1 MSHDPGARPE
11 PGPGFAFAYEVGPS
25 APADAFPAET
35 PITATKAALEGAL
48 ARWSTSSSPA
58 TASAT
63 RAATSAQALQEVRV
77 AGEIRQIFWSLTP
90 VEKTDPDALPRPV
103 PGGGAHLPRAGAR
116 PADQPPRVPKE
127 RALRPSPRARH

>member
-1 MSHDPGARPE
+1 MSHDPGPRPG

-48 ARWSTSSSPA
+48 ARWSTELVARYGLDHPD
-58 TASAT
+58 
-63 RAATSAQALQEVRV
+63 AATPAQALQEVRV

-90 VEKTDPDALPRPV
+90 VEKTDPDAL
-103 PGGGAHLPRAGAR
+103 ARARAQAAALISR
-116 PADQPPRVPKE
+116 ELALDPPISLRGSPEE
-127 RALRPSPRARH
+127 RALRPEPRS